1 MPPENSA
8 HHVIATE
15 DPDSLGAKACLAAYY
30 DELAARFTEG
40 FDPAH
45 YPTSSAG
52 MRPPAGYLYVARV
65 SEQAVA
71 CAALVMAGGSIAE
84 IRRMWVAEETRGKG
98 VARRLLQHL
107 EQEARR
113 LGMTAIRLDTNR
125 ALAEAQRMYRNAGY
139 HEIARFNDNPYAHHW
154 FEKRL

>member
-40 FDPAH
+40 FDPAL
-45 YPTSSAG
+45 YPTSGAD
-52 MRPPAGYLYVARV
+52 MRPPAGYLYVARRLT
-65 SEQAVA
+65 EATA
-71 CAALVMAGGSIAE
+71 CAALVFSSASTCE
-84 IRRMWVAEETRGKG
+84 IRRMWVATAARGHG
-98 VARRLLQHL
+98 VARQLLRFI
-107 EQEARR
+107 EDDARR

-139 HEIARFNDNPYAHHW
+139 IEIARFNDNPYAHHW
-154 FEKRL
+154 FENKL